1 MKRFDSVATTGTAL
15 IDRRRLSLTAG
26 VLFVLVVAVNAA
38 FPERTLLYTL
48 SLVVGGV
55 LVVGAGYHRRSVVA
69 SLTLGTSPLLGDMTA
84 YLVRNALAGM
94 ILSPG
99 RVLFLYSRTPY
110 AVVGAGVLYVLG
122 SGRSR
127 FRRTSPERAES

>member
-38 FPERTLLYTL
+38 FPERT
-48 SLVVGGV
+48 
-55 LVVGAGYHRRSVVA
+55 
-69 SLTLGTSPLLGDMTA
+69 
-84 YLVRNALAGM
+84 
-94 ILSPG
+94 
-99 RVLFLYSRTPY
+99 PY

-122 SGRSR
+122 SGLSR